1 MITITLKTTTKKV
14 HTVIPETCDKEDS
27 AVVIK
32 TKEIK
37 IRDIPGLSGGL
48 SLTMLAFK
56 S

>member
-14 HTVIPETCDKEDS
+14 HTVIPETCDKEGS

-37 IRDIPGLSGGL
+37 IRDIPGLSGRAQPNHA
-48 SLTMLAFK
+48 SL
-56 S
+56 

>member
-1 MITITLKTTTKKV
+1 MITIPLKTTTKKV

-37 IRDIPGLSGGL
+37 IRDIPRLSRRAQPNHA
-48 SLTMLAFK
+48 SL
-56 S
+56 